1 MPGAWCALALPAV
14 DPAAGHSSPAAL
26 CFPIFPRGAPVSD
39 TYRVLRTFA
48 MPHDTHI
55 KTFEVGESIEFDD
68 AARATYY
75 VDAGFVAASVPAPAE
90 TTADAPVTGKPR
102 RGRKALGTAAAPV
115 DVDPDPDKETD
126 SEDETEDD
134 A

>member
-1 MPGAWCALALPAV
+1 M
-14 DPAAGHSSPAAL
+14 
-26 CFPIFPRGAPVSD
+26 SD
-39 TYRVLRTFA
+39 SYRVLRPFV

-102 RGRKALGTAAAPV
+102 RGRKAVGATVAPV
-115 DVDPDPDKETD
+115 DVDPDPDSETD
-126 SEDETEDD
+126 PEDEDETEDD

>member
-1 MPGAWCALALPAV
+1 M
-14 DPAAGHSSPAAL
+14 
-26 CFPIFPRGAPVSD
+26 SD
-39 TYRVLRTFA
+39 SYRVLRPFA

-55 KTFEVGESIEFDD
+55 KTFDVGESVEFDD

-75 VDAGFVAASVPAPAE
+75 VDAGFVAASVPAPAA
-90 TTADAPVTGKPR
+90 TTAGAPVTGKPR
-102 RGRKALGTAAAPV
+102 RGRKALGAAVAPV
-115 DVDPDPDKETD
+115 AVDPDPDSETD